1 MKTDFLQKQDY
12 LCRLEITN
20 LTTDNAWENH
30 IRTSRLDFGSA
41 GWLAESVRRFSS
53 VKSAPLVADRA
64 SRNLFVRHF
73 RPVRPVRPVTDS
85 RTIIFTVASKHPH
98 RHRVSKDAVGEGG
111 CRERSADRGGIGG
124 QEVGRTVP
132 GIEERLYS

>member
-20 LTTDNAWENH
+20 LTTDNAWKNH

-64 SRNLFVRHF
+64 SRNLFVRQF
-73 RPVRPVRPVTDS
+73 RPVRPVTDS
-85 RTIIFTVASKHPH
+85 RTIIFTVASKQP
-98 RHRVSKDAVGEGG
+98 RRCRVPEDAAGAGG
-111 CRERSADRGGIGG
+111 GHERSADRGGIGG